1 MFATRYRNPTKPR
14 RRLTFAEVQVVSS
27 EENCSSRDG
36 QDRSNIAGDRE
47 GSSAGVQNFGQP
59 RGTFFNRASFAER
72 TDQLVKLA
80 ADWESLAA
88 GPPLNC
94 STPRRDY
101 NSNRLPLAEHTD
113 QSLNA
118 AADWEGLAAG
128 PPQNCSTP
136 RSSAYSNRLPFAE
149 RTGPSLNGTGDR
161 ERSSVGSQDFNPP
174 IGSFCNRLPFAT
186 YTNKPYK
193 PHPDPGEPGDIEI
206 DGKAYFLPPPVCNTP
221 RFNDYVWETMVRMGT
236 SGGGKFKVYP
246 VESLLQTRGREGKEG
261 RRYFCGKIRHVIKKY
276 EVTGARAENFRSA
289 VNEMLIWCPALSS
302 YEGIQTIRKAIIA
315 TVSNHRNKDK
325 TRREKA
331 AGTYVRGQYKRGG
344 ERARTCAGRED
355 DLTPTGGRQQ
365 DDLTTPQQQAENL
378 NPTHLEVQSALLLN

>member
-1 MFATRYRNPTKPR
+1 MEGNDRQQANKDNITRPTN
-14 RRLTFAEVQVVSS
+14 L
-27 EENCSSRDG
+27 ENTT
-36 QDRSNIAGDRE
+36 
-47 GSSAGVQNFGQP
+47 SSANVVRTVEPQTSSLLCSP
-59 RGTFFNRASFAER
+59 RGVTS
-72 TDQLVKLA
+72 
-80 ADWESLAA
+80 
-88 GPPLNC
+88 
-94 STPRRDY
+94 
-101 NSNRLPLAEHTD
+101 
-113 QSLNA
+113 
-118 AADWEGLAAG
+118 
-128 PPQNCSTP
+128 
-136 RSSAYSNRLPFAE
+136 
-149 RTGPSLNGTGDR
+149 
-161 ERSSVGSQDFNPP
+161 
-174 IGSFCNRLPFAT
+174 
-186 YTNKPYK
+186 
-193 PHPDPGEPGDIEI
+193 HPDPGEPGDIEI

-236 SGGGKFKVYP
+236 SSGGKFKVYP

-276 EVTGARAENFRSA
+276 EVTGARAENFETA

-378 NPTHLEVQSALLLN
+378 NPTHLVVQSALPLN